1 MRLGIKNMTEPVLI
15 ANKLNKTYTS
25 AAGVDQHVLKDL
37 SLTVPQGEFV
47 AIMGPSGSGK
57 STLLNVLST
66 LMKPTTGE
74 VMINNKDILHMT
86 DDEIANFRGRDMGFI
101 FQSYNLIE
109 SLTVSENIA
118 LPLTLQKTKPAQ
130 IKAAV
135 QKVADLL
142 HISEYLNKYPAEL
155 SGGQQQRVGAAR
167 ALVHESALIF
177 GDEPTGALDSENAR
191 EMMNYLTKI
200 NDERDISIVMVTHD
214 PFSASFASRILF
226 LTDGQITKTLTR
238 DNRSREDF
246 YNYVLSELGNFE

>member
-1 MRLGIKNMTEPVLI
+1 MTEPVLI

-155 SGGQQQRVGAAR
+155 
-167 ALVHESALIF
+167 
-177 GDEPTGALDSENAR
+177 
-191 EMMNYLTKI
+191 
-200 NDERDISIVMVTHD
+200 
-214 PFSASFASRILF
+214 
-226 LTDGQITKTLTR
+226 
-238 DNRSREDF
+238 
-246 YNYVLSELGNFE
+246 